1 MERIE
6 KLINNTIKNT
16 KQKRYIIDKNNK
28 ELSNKLR
35 SLEHI
40 ENKMPSKKM
49 FRKEKEEQRNNIIE
63 SFIMI
68 EEAKDTLNRFV
79 IKSTEDY
86 KKLDYNIKGLQ
97 LNLERNIN
105 LVMILET
112 KYYLFR
118 KNNVFIA

>member
-16 KQKRYIIDKNNK
+16 KQKKHIIDKNNK

-35 SLEHI
+35 SLDHI

-49 FRKEKEEQRNNIIE
+49 FRKEKEEQRNHIIE

-68 EEAKDTLNRFV
+68 EEAKDTLNRFL
-79 IKSTEDY
+79 IKNTENY
-86 KKLDYNIKGLQ
+86 KELDYNIKGLQ

-118 KNNVFIA
+118 KNNIFIA

>member
-1 MERIE
+1 MEEIE
-6 KLINNTIKNT
+6 KLIHNTIKNT
-16 KQKRYIIDKNNK
+16 KQKKHIIDKNNK
-28 ELSNKLR
+28 ELSNKLC
-35 SLEHI
+35 SLDHI

-79 IKSTEDY
+79 IKNTEDY